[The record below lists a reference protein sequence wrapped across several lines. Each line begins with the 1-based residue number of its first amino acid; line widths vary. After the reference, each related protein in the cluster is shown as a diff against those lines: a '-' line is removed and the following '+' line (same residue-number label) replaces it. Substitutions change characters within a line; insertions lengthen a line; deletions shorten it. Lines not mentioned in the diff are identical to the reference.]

1 MPGLNVI
8 GVMAGRAFG
17 SDISQRNP
25 CQVYGYPETAQDLLK
40 LEGRL
45 REKPGSTQKR
55 ARPWAET
62 AGGSVEKG
70 FRRSSKELE

>member
-17 SDISQRNP
+17 SDIP
-25 CQVYGYPETAQDLLK
+25 LHTPYQVYGYPETAQDLLK

-45 REKPGSTQKR
+45 REKPGSLHAR
-55 ARPWAET
+55 ARPWA
-62 AGGSVEKG
+62 AVAVGGVEKL
-70 FRRSSKELE
+70 F